1 MYLFVYFVLQV
12 LAYIELTIIDDTIVE
27 SIETFM
33 VKLVRVIGGA
43 RLGDETSVVVSIP
56 ANDSPFGR
64 FGFEELM
71 VNLPIIS
78 MNASPTLA
86 FLLIVLV
93 VIFE

>member
-1 MYLFVYFVLQV
+1 M
-12 LAYIELTIIDDTIVE
+12 AYIEITIIDDTVVE
-27 SIETFM
+27 STETFM

-71 VNLPIIS
+71 VNLLRIS
-78 MNASPTLA
+78 MNISPTLA
-86 FLLIVLV
+86 FFVFV
-93 VIFE
+93 MIFA

>member
-1 MYLFVYFVLQV
+1 M
-12 LAYIELTIIDDTIVE
+12 AYIEITIIDDTVVE
-27 SIETFM
+27 STETFM

-71 VNLPIIS
+71 VNLLIIS
-78 MNASPTLA
+78 MNISPTLA
-86 FLLIVLV
+86 FFVFV
-93 VIFE
+93 MIFA

>member
-1 MYLFVYFVLQV
+1 M
-12 LAYIELTIIDDTIVE
+12 AYIEITIIDDTVVE
-27 SIETFM
+27 STETFM

-71 VNLPIIS
+71 VNLLIIS
-78 MNASPTLA
+78 MNISPTLA
-86 FLLIVLV
+86 FFVLV
-93 VIFE
+93 MKFA

>member
-1 MYLFVYFVLQV
+1 MNLYLFIFQTV
-12 LAYIELTIIDDTIVE
+12 AYIEITIIDDTVVE
-27 SIETFM
+27 STETFM

-71 VNLPIIS
+71 VNLLIIS
-78 MNASPTLA
+78 MNISPTLA
-86 FLLIVLV
+86 FFVFV
-93 VIFE
+93 MIFA